1 MKCLGCRIAN
11 QLEPNVKVIFENHL
25 ITCVLDI
32 APFNEGHIL
41 ILPKKH
47 FHDLEEL
54 DTETLNAIMNG
65 SVIISKN
72 LRRIYEPDGITIC
85 QNGGVFNDLT
95 HFHMHIIPRYKN
107 DGFTWSDPI
116 IDHKAE
122 TRLEETRIRIIK
134 EFVRAAHDDS
144 NIT

>member
-1 MKCLGCRIAN
+1 MECLGCRIAN
-11 QLEPNVKVIFENHL
+11 QLEPNVDVIFENHL

-47 FHDLEEL
+47 FHDLEEI
-54 DTETLNAIMNG
+54 DTETLKAIMGG
-65 SVIISKN
+65 SVFISKT
-72 LRRIYEPDGITIC
+72 LKTIFEPDGITIC
-85 QNGGVFNDLT
+85 QNGGVFNDLS
-95 HFHMHIIPRYKN
+95 HYHMHIIPRYTN

-122 TRLEETRIRIIK
+122 TRLEETRIRIIQ
-134 EFVRAAHDDS
+134 EIDRVAQEGS
-144 NIT
+144 NIS